1 MFMRKVK
8 IITDSCADLNGEQLK
23 RYDIDYVRM
32 STVQEGKE
40 APALLTW
47 SAEEAHELY
56 EAIRKGR
63 RITTAQVAMEEFFSV
78 FERYLKEGFD
88 IVYIA
93 CSSRQPGSVST
104 GHVAAQ
110 RLLRKYPEAMIYCID
125 SLNASIGEGMLAM
138 DAAKLA
144 AEGTD
149 ADSINSH
156 ITGIRNNVREFA
168 TAHTLEYLKRA
179 GRVSASSA
187 FMGNLMGVKP
197 IITVDAG
204 GAQVACGKVKG
215 RRNALRE
222 IVLRLRESMTDTKN
236 QTVYVAHADCRK
248 EEVDEVVRLVEEEID
263 CGDVSVGYIGPIVG
277 ASTGPD
283 TIGVW
288 AYGRTVDFRG

>member
-1 MFMRKVK
+1 MRKVK

-32 STVQEGKE
+32 STVEEGKE

-93 CSSRQPGSVST
+93 CSSRQSGSVST

-138 DAAKLA
+138 DASS
-144 AEGTD
+144 
-149 ADSINSH
+149 SITVSNTLS
-156 ITGIRNNVREFA
+156 RNGPVRYV
-168 TAHTLEYLKRA
+168 LV
-179 GRVSASSA
+179 RVA
-187 FMGNLMGVKP
+187 P
-197 IITVDAG
+197 IIGV
-204 GAQVACGKVKG
+204 
-215 RRNALRE
+215 
-222 IVLRLRESMTDTKN
+222 ESMICLSN
-236 QTVYVAHADCRK
+236 SFSACSIADICF
-248 EEVDEVVRLVEEEID
+248 
-263 CGDVSVGYIGPIVG
+263 CS
-277 ASTGPD
+277 
-283 TIGVW
+283 
-288 AYGRTVDFRG
+288 